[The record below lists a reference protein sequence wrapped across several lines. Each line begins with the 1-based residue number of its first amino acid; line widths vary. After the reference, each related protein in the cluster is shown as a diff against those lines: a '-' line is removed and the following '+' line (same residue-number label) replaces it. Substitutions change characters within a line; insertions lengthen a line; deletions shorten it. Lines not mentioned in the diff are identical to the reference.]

1 MKVAN
6 DYISRHLFSK
16 RKFPQAQEIY
26 PTMGNVNKNV
36 SDIVAFS
43 TPSTSSHIKV
53 NHVEQHMPHTWKVSV
68 EYDCQQFCLPLVLV
82 SGAGHT
88 FLGRNW
94 LQVVQLS
101 WKCIYQ
107 LKTVNNHICC
117 ERIFIRYPD
126 FFKDKFGKLKSF
138 TTALSVV
145 LKMKSIFYKA
155 WHVPFALGEKV
166 NRETDRLQSLG
177 IIEPMQYSE

>member
-26 PTMGNVNKNV
+26 LTMGNANKNV

-43 TPSTSSHIKV
+43 TLSTSSHIKV
-53 NHVEQHMPHTWKVSV
+53 NQVEQHMPHTWKVSV
-68 EYDCQQFCLPLVLV
+68 EYDGQQFCLPLVV
-82 SGAGHT
+82 VP
-88 FLGRNW
+88 GRNW

-107 LKTVNNHICC
+107 LKAVNNHICC
-117 ERIFIRYPD
+117 DRIFIRYPD
-126 FFKDKFGKLKSF
+126 FFKDKFGELKSF
-138 TTALSVV
+138 TTTLSVV
-145 LKMKSIFYKA
+145 LKMKPTFYKA

-166 NRETDRLQSLG
+166 NREMVRLQSLG
-177 IIEPMQYSE
+177 IIELV